1 MCGAF
6 VWARRAPT
14 GQKRRFPARA
24 DVIFVAASLGI
35 LSGVYGDVM
44 KAVGASA
51 RVFELL
57 DRVPKI
63 NAAGGRAGD
72 GTFRRG
78 R

>member
-1 MCGAF
+1 
-6 VWARRAPT
+6 
-14 GQKRRFPARA
+14 
-24 DVIFVAASLGI
+24 
-35 LSGVYGDVM
+35 M